1 MRVAGYARQI
11 GAERIRLIDNVTSNG
26 YHMIG
31 FFIDENEVELLDVMF
46 ISKQKWAELE
56 KLSEKD
62 LISELLKAKVMDTG
76 HFGD

>member
-11 GAERIRLIDNVTSNG
+11 GAEHIRLLNNVTSNG

-31 FFIDENEVELLDVMF
+31 FFIDENEVELLDFMF
-46 ISKQKWAELE
+46 ISMQKWAELE

-62 LISELLKAKVMDTG
+62 LIPELLKAKVLNTG
-76 HFGD
+76 HLDD